1 MLAYTYPLLSLFWT
15 MLLIAGFVVWI
26 WLLIAVFSDLFRSKD
41 LGGWAKALWTI
52 GVIIFPLFG
61 VLLYLIVRGSKMRE
75 NAEAAQAQSTEEFE
89 TYVRRIAS
97 SEHTTTEQLSELAEL
112 RDRGRIT
119 DEEYEKGKAK
129 ILAA

>member
-41 LGGWAKALWTI
+41 MGGWAKALWTI

-89 TYVRRIAS
+89 TYIRRIAS
-97 SEHTTTEQLSELAEL
+97 SEHSTTEQLTELAEL

>member
-41 LGGWAKALWTI
+41 MGGWAKALWTI

-97 SEHTTTEQLSELAEL
+97 SEHTTTEQLTELAEL